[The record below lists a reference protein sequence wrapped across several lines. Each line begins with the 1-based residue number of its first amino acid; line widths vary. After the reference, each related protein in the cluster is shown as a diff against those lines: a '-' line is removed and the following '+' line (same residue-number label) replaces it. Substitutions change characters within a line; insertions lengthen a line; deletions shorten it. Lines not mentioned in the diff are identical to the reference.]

1 MRKLIML
8 ILLGMMSLNGFSQN
22 VINST
27 SIQLK
32 KPIVRL
38 VIKDLITGDSFKQE
52 LSLINT
58 KYSLLKNKII
68 LKDSVIN
75 NLNFQINNF
84 NSILDTKGS
93 QLILS
98 QQLNEK
104 LKLEVKKQKF
114 KNKLTAGAGV
124 VAVLA
129 ALLLVK

>member
-8 ILLGMMSLNGFSQN
+8 ILLGMMSLNSFSQN
-22 VINST
+22 VIDST

-32 KPIVRL
+32 KPIARL
-38 VIKDLITGDSFKQE
+38 VIKDLITGDSFKKE

-58 KYSLLKNKII
+58 KYSLLENKII

-98 QQLNEK
+98 QELNKK

-129 ALLLVK
+129 AILLVK

>member
-1 MRKLIML
+1 
-8 ILLGMMSLNGFSQN
+8 
-22 VINST
+22 
-27 SIQLK
+27 
-32 KPIVRL
+32 
-38 VIKDLITGDSFKQE
+38 

-58 KYSLLKNKII
+58 KYSLLENKII

-75 NLNFQINNF
+75 NLNFQIHNF

-98 QQLNEK
+98 QQLNKK

-129 ALLLVK
+129 AILLVK

>member
-8 ILLGMMSLNGFSQN
+8 ILLGMMSLNSFSQN
-22 VINST
+22 VIDST

-32 KPIVRL
+32 KPIARL

-58 KYSLLKNKII
+58 KYYLLENKII

-75 NLNFQINNF
+75 NLNFQIYNF

-129 ALLLVK
+129 AVLLVK